1 METKNKLQAGRHDP
15 RFIKSQAVVTD
26 SADWVA
32 SVKVENRRQVRPMK
46 QLLKHERF
54 KTTNDGT

>member
-1 METKNKLQAGRHDP
+1 MKEMIASGQARP
-15 RFIKSQAVVTD
+15 TRYQVTSCHCH

-46 QLLKHERF
+46 QLLKYERF